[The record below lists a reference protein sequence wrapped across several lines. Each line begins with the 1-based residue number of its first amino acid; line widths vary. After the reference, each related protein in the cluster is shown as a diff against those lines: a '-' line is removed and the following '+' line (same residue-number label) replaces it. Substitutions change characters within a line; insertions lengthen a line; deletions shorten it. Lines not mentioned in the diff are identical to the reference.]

1 MTDVNDLPESSGT
14 GDETRSTPRWRVLKF
29 GGSSVAE
36 PANWTR
42 IAERIDELAAA
53 GTPCVVVVSALKG
66 VTDRLV
72 QALEAENVSSTDAL
86 VDELR
91 NRHLRLAEGFGLDP
105 ARVGSVIDPEL
116 EALSEALDEQARSP
130 APAIEARVLATGE
143 LLSSRLG
150 ALILET
156 LGRPV
161 EWLDSRDLLVAEPA
175 SQRAARSNW
184 LAAEC
189 AARPDPDTAA
199 GLRERGTSWIA
210 PGFIARNGAATVLLG
225 RGGSD
230 VSAALIGT
238 VLEADRVEIFSD
250 VPGLFS
256 ADPRRIPAARLLQ
269 NISYR
274 EAMELAAM
282 GARALHPRALI
293 PLKQHR
299 IPLWLRQ
306 TDRPELT
313 GTRITPDAHEHGAQ
327 VKAIVQRRG
336 ITLVTMEGL
345 DMWQQVGFLAD
356 VFDVFRSHGLSVD
369 LVSTSESNVTV
380 TLDPGA
386 NPTDAATLE
395 RLAAD
400 LGRFCSVDVRTDCA
414 SVSLVGLGIRTIL
427 HRIGPAL
434 EVFEQRRIF
443 LVSQASNDLNLSF
456 VVEARHADRLVQQL
470 HQQII
475 PGGVGGDSVFGPSW
489 EQLVRDETAAT
500 ARPPWW
506 SVRADELLE
515 TLGESDAA
523 YVYAL
528 AEVRGAARRLRDLK
542 AVDRVLYSMKANPHP
557 AILRALAGEGL
568 GIECVSM
575 AEADRAL
582 EAIDGLTAGDL
593 LLTPNF
599 APRAEYREAL
609 ERDVTVTIDN
619 PWILE
624 HWGEDFAGRDVFL
637 RLDPGSGLGHHKMV
651 RTAGSNAKF
660 GVPLNEL
667 DRTLR
672 LARAHDITIRG
683 LHAHTGSGILHPDNW
698 ERTLETLMSVAMDL
712 PSVEVINLGGGLGVP
727 DRSDELPLD
736 LMALDAGLA
745 RIKRGLNRPIEIWL
759 EPGRYL
765 VASAGVLLARVTQLK
780 GKGEV
785 RYVGVATGMNSLI
798 RPALYGAWHEIV
810 NLSRLGEP
818 GQHVFNV
825 VGPICETGDV
835 LGLDRLLPDSREGDV
850 LLIGNAG
857 AYGAAMASRYNL
869 REPAAE
875 RVLDVEPRAR
885 ETGPA
890 DARFG

>member
-1 MTDVNDLPESSGT
+1 MTDVNDAPAPLAPSAKSAP
-14 GDETRSTPRWRVLKF
+14 TPRWRVLKF

-36 PANWTR
+36 PANWAE
-42 IAERIDELAAA
+42 IAERIDEVAATGA
-53 GTPCVVVVSALKG
+53 PCVVVVSALKG
-66 VTDRLV
+66 VTDRLA
-72 QALEAENVSSTDAL
+72 QALASSEASPAPTSPSDSTTNPPADSL
-86 VDELR
+86 IDELR
-91 NRHLRLAEGFGLDP
+91 SRHQRLAGALNLEA
-105 ARVGSVIDPEL
+105 ARVDSTIEPDL
-116 EALSEALDEQARSP
+116 LALADALGRHARHP
-130 APAIEARVLATGE
+130 GPAIEAEVLATGE

-150 ALILET
+150 ALILES
-156 LGRPV
+156 LGRSV
-161 EWLDSRDLLVAEPA
+161 GWLDSRDLLVADPGSKRA
-175 SQRAARSNW
+175 SRSNW

-189 AARPDPDTAA
+189 AARPDPDAAA
-199 GLRERGTSWIA
+199 GLRRRGATWIA
-210 PGFIARNGAATVLLG
+210 PGFIARNGQDATVLLG

-238 VLEADRVEIFSD
+238 VLDADRVEIFSD

-269 NISYR
+269 NVSYR

-306 TDRPELT
+306 TDRPGLT

-336 ITLVTMEGL
+336 ITVVTMEGL

-356 VFDVFRSHGLSVD
+356 VFGVFRSHGLSVD

-386 NPTDAATLE
+386 NPTDPATLE

-400 LGRFCSVDVRTDCA
+400 LGRFCTVDIRTDCA

-443 LVSQASNDLNLSF
+443 LVSQAANDLNLSF

-489 EQLVRDETAAT
+489 EQLARDETASS
-500 ARPPWW
+500 ARRPWW
-506 SVRADELLE
+506 SDRADELLQALE
-515 TLGESDAA
+515 GRDCA
-523 YVYAL
+523 YLYAL
-528 AEVRGAARRLRDLK
+528 EEVRSAARRLRELK
-542 AVDRVLYSMKANPHP
+542 SVDRVLYSMKANPHP
-557 AILRALAGEGL
+557 AILRTLAGEGL

-575 AEADRAL
+575 AEAGRAL
-582 EAIDGLTAGDL
+582 DAVEGSSAGDL

-599 APRAEYREAL
+599 APRAEYRDAL
-609 ERDVTVTIDN
+609 DRGVTVTIDN

-712 PSVEVINLGGGLGVP
+712 PTVEVINLGGGLGVP

-745 RIKRGLNRPIEIWL
+745 RIKRGLNRDVRIWL

-765 VASAGVLLARVTQLK
+765 VAAAGVLLARVTQLK

-810 NLSRLGEP
+810 NLSRLDEP
-818 GQHVFNV
+818 GRHVFNV

-835 LGLDRLLPDSREGDV
+835 LGLDRLLPESREGDV

-857 AYGAAMASRYNL
+857 AYGATMASRYNL
-869 REPAAE
+869 REPAE
-875 RVLDVEPRAR
+875 ELVLD
-885 ETGPA
+885 G
-890 DARFG
+890 

>member
-1 MTDVNDLPESSGT
+1 MIRSS
-14 GDETRSTPRWRVLKF
+14 SSSAPVAWRVLKF
-29 GGSSVAE
+29 GGSSVAS
-36 PANWTR
+36 AAGWKR
-42 IAERIDELAAA
+42 IADAVHETNADGA
-53 GTPCVVVVSALKG
+53 GCVIVVSALQG
-66 VTDRLV
+66 VTDRLQ
-72 QALEAENVSSTDAL
+72 QAIDSPEQRDATGRKAL
-86 VDELR
+86 LDELR
-91 NRHLRLAEGFGLDP
+91 QRHQRLAQSLGSPAASLDP
-105 ARVGSVIDPEL
+105 L
-116 EALSEALDEQARSP
+116 LDELDKALARLHEHDDDP
-130 APAIEARVLATGE
+130 CHQARVLGYGE

-150 ALILET
+150 QELLET
-156 LGRPV
+156 LDTDCQ
-161 EWLDSRDLLVAEPA
+161 WLDSRTVLHADPD
-175 SQRAARSNW
+175 ARSNPRSRW
-184 LAAEC
+184 LAADC
-189 AARPDPDTAA
+189 RVQPDPAFA
-199 GLRERGTSWIA
+199 EQLAKASRRWIA
-210 PGFIARNGAATVLLG
+210 PGFIVRGDDGETALLG

-230 VSAALIGT
+230 VSAALLGAR
-238 VLEADRVEIFSD
+238 LGAERVEIHSD
-250 VPGLFS
+250 VPGLFT
-256 ADPRRIPAARLLQ
+256 ADPRRIPAARLLKS
-269 NISYR
+269 ISYR

-282 GARALHPRALI
+282 GAKALHPRALI

-306 TDRPELT
+306 TDRPELE

-356 VFDVFRSHGLSVD
+356 VFGVFRDHGLSVD

-386 NPTDAATLE
+386 NPTDRTTLD

-400 LGRFCSVDVRTDCA
+400 LGRFCQVDIRPDCA

-443 LVSQASNDLNLSF
+443 LVSQAANDLNLSF
-456 VVEARHADRLVQQL
+456 VVESRHAEKLVQQL

-475 PGGVGGDSVFGPSW
+475 PGGVGGDSVFGASW
-489 EQLVRDETAAT
+489 DQLNRHTT
-500 ARPPWW
+500 TRPAEPDWW
-506 SVRADELLE
+506 RLRADELIA
-515 TLGESDAA
+515 TLGDDDSAF
-523 YVYAL
+523 VYAL
-528 AEVRGAARRLRDLK
+528 NEVRAAARRLKGIRT
-542 AVDRVLYSMKANPHP
+542 VDRVLYSMKANPHP
-557 AILRALAGEGL
+557 DILRTVAEEGL
-568 GIECVSM
+568 GVECVSL
-575 AEADRAL
+575 AEAKHVLDAVPTLRP
-582 EAIDGLTAGDL
+582 EHL

-609 ERDVTVTIDN
+609 DAGIPLTIDN
-619 PWILE
+619 PWLIE
-624 HWGEDFAGRDVFL
+624 HWGRDLAGQSVFL
-637 RLDPGSGLGHHKMV
+637 RIDPGSGLGHHKMV

-660 GVPLNEL
+660 GVPLDEL
-667 DRTLR
+667 ERTLR

-698 ERTLETLMSVAMDL
+698 ERSLEVLTTIATDL

-736 LMALDAGLA
+736 LLALDAGLA
-745 RIKRGLNRPIEIWL
+745 RIKRSLNRDIEIWL

-765 VASAGVLLARVTQLK
+765 VATAGVLLARVTQLK
-780 GKGEV
+780 GKGDI

-810 NLSRLGEP
+810 NLSRRDEP
-818 GQHVFNV
+818 GRHAYNV

-835 LGLDRLLPDSREGDV
+835 LGLDRLLPESQQDDV
-850 LLIGNAG
+850 LLIANTG

-869 REPAAE
+869 REPAVE
-875 RVLDVEPRAR
+875 RVLD
-885 ETGPA
+885 A
-890 DARFG
+890 DRN